1 MKVLYLLQLRLL
13 VTRTRALGIGA
24 LGLLGVLLA
33 LAARSATD
41 PADASFRFI
50 RSYGLAGLIP
60 IASLVLASAS
70 LGDPAEDGTLVH
82 LWLRPIRRSHLAFA
96 SWLAALTVTV
106 PFAVVPMTLAAA
118 VCGVGGDFI
127 IGTFVA
133 SLLGAAAYGAV
144 FVWFGLRVQRA
155 LPWGLAY
162 VLIWEGAIAGTG
174 IGLSRVSIRG
184 YTQSVLRTFYD
195 GGPVVKFAVSGIVAT
210 IVLAALTVG
219 GVTLTARRLDRTDI
233 A

>member
-1 MKVLYLLQLRLL
+1 MKVLYQLQMKLV
-13 VTRTRALGIGA
+13 VTRARAIGIGA

-33 LAARSATD
+33 FAARTASD
-41 PADASFRFI
+41 PDDASFRFI

-82 LWLRPIRRSHLAFA
+82 MWLRPVKRWQLALASWFA
-96 SWLAALTVTV
+96 SLSVTI
-106 PFAVVPMTLAAA
+106 PWAVLPLTLAAA
-118 VCGVGGDFI
+118 VCNVGTDFI

-184 YTQSVLRTFYD
+184 YTQSVLRWFFD
-195 GGPVVKFAVSGIVAT
+195 GGPVVKFAVSGAVAT
-210 IVLAALTVG
+210 AVLIGLSVVGVALTA
-219 GVTLTARRLDRTDI
+219 LRLDRTDI

>member
-1 MKVLYLLQLRLL
+1 MRVLYQLQLKLL

-24 LGLLGVLLA
+24 LGLIGVLLA
-33 LAARSATD
+33 LAARSASNPD
-41 PADASFRFI
+41 DASFRFI
-50 RSYGLAGLIP
+50 RSYGLAGLVP
-60 IASLVLASAS
+60 IASLVLASAA

-82 LWLRPIRRSHLAFA
+82 MWLRPVRRSHLALA

-106 PFAVVPMTLAAA
+106 PFAVMPMTIAAA
-118 VCGVGGDFI
+118 VCGVGNDFI
-127 IGTFVA
+127 VGTFVA
-133 SLLGAAAYGAV
+133 SLLGAAAYGGV

-174 IGLSRVSIRG
+174 VGLSRVSIRG
-184 YTQSVLRTFYD
+184 YTQSVLRSFFD
-195 GGPVVKFAVSGIVAT
+195 GGPVVKYLVSGAVAT
-210 IVLAALTVG
+210 IVLVVLAVG
-219 GVTLTARRLDRTDI
+219 GVALTAVRLDRTDI